1 MKILFA
7 QENCILTDTWER
19 EYVQL
24 PMDMDNAA
32 ELLSVSDW
40 WWGEALLLLLLPIVE
55 EAALSL
61 YRFLLLDAFF
71 LDLSNIYK
79 SNNEI

>member
-1 MKILFA
+1 
-7 QENCILTDTWER
+7 
-19 EYVQL
+19 
-24 PMDMDNAA
+24 MDMDNAA

-71 LDLSNIYK
+71 LDLSNISQTMK
-79 SNNEI
+79 SKIDTSHMLEWLMQFLFQTTLLINQ